1 MSAENV
7 KQLSMKRK
15 NDIQQT
21 AKRTEK
27 QYVILRLRLAMATSH
42 YDVIPSLAE
51 ELKTI
56 NTIKL

>member
-1 MSAENV
+1 
-7 KQLSMKRK
+7 MKRK